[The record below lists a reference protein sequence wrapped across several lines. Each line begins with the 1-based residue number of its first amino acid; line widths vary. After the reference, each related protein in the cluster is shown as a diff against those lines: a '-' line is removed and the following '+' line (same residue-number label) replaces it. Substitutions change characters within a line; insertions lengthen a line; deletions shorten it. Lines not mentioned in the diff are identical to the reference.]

1 MKVSIKA
8 LLTALLSALLV
19 VIPAGVIFL
28 SNDSAIKTYA
38 ETSAEGAEDEEKDKE
53 EIKEDSKESETDK
66 EGDEKDGKEVEETDK
81 DKAED
86 TKEDIKTVPTPE
98 APKRDTKKPTFNAAV
113 NDGVL
118 TITAKDESGIAAIY
132 VNGYEYASLSDGKL
146 TLRLK
151 QFDAGYEYFFIR
163 VLDNAGNLSDTE
175 KIKNPYYT
183 EDSNTTVKL
192 PVSVTP
198 TEPKN
203 ATATVTDHTKTD
215 ANGNLIT
222 GNTKAAIASTPG
234 NTTSSTTQ
242 SLAEQKK
249 AAMAEA
255 ERYESGNQTVEVDIT
270 KGKEFYTIATK
281 SNKTFYL
288 VIDRNGESET
298 AYFLTEISEND
309 LLNVTND
316 NMSDIPVNSVGA
328 QSAIP
333 NIALEEEEEPEP
345 VVIEPEVPE
354 EPKKT
359 SSAGG
364 YVAIGVI
371 GAGVIGGYVFL
382 KNKKKDEE
390 FLDEEDEED
399 DAFYDSEPDD
409 ESISNS
415 GIEEYFSVDDVAD
428 TIDE

>member
-38 ETSAEGAEDEEKDKE
+38 EGNTEGAKDEEKDKE
-53 EIKEDSKESETDK
+53 ELKEDSKESETDK
-66 EGDEKDGKEVEETDK
+66 EGDEEDSKKVDDT

-86 TKEDIKTVPTPE
+86 IKVSPIPE
-98 APKRDTKKPTFNAAV
+98 ASKRDTKKPTFNAAV

-132 VNGYEYASLSDGKL
+132 VNGYEYASLTEGKL

-163 VLDNAGNLSDTE
+163 VLDNEGNLSDTE
-175 KIKNPYYT
+175 KIKNPYYS
-183 EDSNTTVKL
+183 EDTNTTVKL

-215 ANGNLIT
+215 ANGNVIT
-222 GNTKAAIASTPG
+222 GNAQAENASTA
-234 NTTSSTTQ
+234 TSSNTAK

-249 AAMAEA
+249 AAMAES

-316 NMSDIPVNSVGA
+316 TMSDIPVNSVGA

-345 VVIEPEVPE
+345 VVVEPEEPEVP
-354 EPKKT
+354 KKT
-359 SSAGG
+359 GSAGG
-364 YVAIGVI
+364 YVAMGVI
-371 GAGVIGGYVFL
+371 GASVIGGYVFL
-382 KNKKKDEE
+382 KNKKKEEE

-399 DAFYDSEPDD
+399 DAFYDSESDD
-409 ESISNS
+409 ESMSDS

>member
-38 ETSAEGAEDEEKDKE
+38 ETSAGGAEDEEKDKE
-53 EIKEDSKESETDK
+53 ELKEDSKGSEADK
-66 EGDEKDGKEVEETDK
+66 EGDEEDSKKV
-81 DKAED
+81 ED
-86 TKEDIKTVPTPE
+86 TKEDVKPVPTPE

-132 VNGYEYASLSDGKL
+132 VNGYEYASITDGKL

-175 KIKNPYYT
+175 KIKNPYYS
-183 EDSNTTVKL
+183 EDTNATVKL

-215 ANGNLIT
+215 ANGNVIT
-222 GNTKAAIASTPG
+222 GNIQAAGT
-234 NTTSSTTQ
+234 NTATGSNTSSTTQ

-255 ERYESGNQTVEVDIT
+255 DKAEAGNQTVEVDIT

-288 VIDRNGESET
+288 VIDRNGESEK

-345 VVIEPEVPE
+345 VVVEPE
-354 EPKKT
+354 EPEESKKT
-359 SSAGG
+359 GSAGG
-364 YVAIGVI
+364 YMAMGVI
-371 GAGVIGGYVFL
+371 GAGVIGGYFFL

-390 FLDEEDEED
+390 FLDEEDDED
-399 DAFYDSEPDD
+399 DAFYDSESDD
-409 ESISNS
+409 ESMSDS

>member
-1 MKVSIKA
+1 MKVSLKA

-38 ETSAEGAEDEEKDKE
+38 EGNTEGAKDEEKDKE
-53 EIKEDSKESETDK
+53 ELKEDSKESETDK
-66 EGDEKDGKEVEETDK
+66 EGDEKAGKEVEETDK

-86 TKEDIKTVPTPE
+86 TKEDSKPAPTPE

-132 VNGYEYASLSDGKL
+132 VNGYEYASITDGKL

-175 KIKNPYYT
+175 KIKNPYYS
-183 EDSNTTVKL
+183 EDTNTTVKL

-215 ANGNLIT
+215 ANGNVIT
-222 GNTKAAIASTPG
+222 GNAQAENASTA
-234 NTTSSTTQ
+234 TSSNTAK

-249 AAMAEA
+249 AAMAES

-316 NMSDIPVNSVGA
+316 TMSDIPVNSVGA

-333 NIALEEEEEPEP
+333 NIALEEEEEPES
-345 VVIEPEVPE
+345 VVVEPEEPEVP
-354 EPKKT
+354 KKT
-359 SSAGG
+359 GSAGG
-364 YVAIGVI
+364 YVAMGVI

-382 KNKKKDEE
+382 KNKKKEEE

-399 DAFYDSEPDD
+399 DAFYDSESDD
-409 ESISNS
+409 ESMSDS
-415 GIEEYFSVDDVAD
+415 GIEKYFSVDDVAD